1 MLCENLQPNGRQR
14 DKTVLI
20 LVLMEDAL
28 RDHDRPLASPQSQVL
43 ILVLMEDALRVE
55 NLKVVMRKAIES

>member
-1 MLCENLQPNGRQR
+1 
-14 DKTVLI
+14 
-20 LVLMEDAL
+20 MEDAL